1 MGWRLGFLGNSA
13 PYPADVNLIVQI
25 SILFLLFAGA
35 YLAKVSEFKLHGR
48 FMISLIAIQFGAV
61 FLWMVP
67 SLIIN
72 LGALGS
78 GGVGT
83 AVTLLHVFAGTF
95 ALALVVAAAT
105 HWMENQL
112 KWTMRVAFSAWVL
125 VAILGIAFYA
135 HYYLSII

>member
-1 MGWRLGFLGNSA
+1 MGFFGNSA
-13 PYPADVNLIVQI
+13 PYAADLNLAVQI
-25 SILFLLFAGA
+25 AVLGLLLVGMS
-35 YLAKVSEFKLHGR
+35 LAKASEFKIHGR
-48 FMISLIAIQFGAV
+48 FMMLLIAIQFGAV
-61 FLWMVP
+61 FLWMAP

-83 AVTLLHVFAGTF
+83 GITLLHVFAGTL
-95 ALALVVAAAT
+95 ALALVVAAST
-105 HWMENQL
+105 HWVENQL

-135 HYYLSII
+135 HYYLNII

>member
-1 MGWRLGFLGNSA
+1 MGFFGNSA
-13 PYPADVNLIVQI
+13 PYAADLNLAVQI
-25 SILFLLFAGA
+25 AVLGLLLVGVS
-35 YLAKVSEFKLHGR
+35 LAKASEFKIHGR

-61 FLWMVP
+61 FLWMAP

-83 AVTLLHVFAGTF
+83 GITLLHVFAGTL

-105 HWMENQL
+105 HWVENQL

-135 HYYLSII
+135 HYYLGII